1 MAQATTAA
9 PAGQELAHNQVMR
22 IAIGNFPVASDERL
36 TFAKQLGLNGVVLNT
51 PQLPATQRWEY
62 MDIPHEARRWEY
74 LDLVELRTRC
84 ENHGLRLEAI
94 ENVPIDFY
102 DKIMLGL
109 PGRDEQLENYQA
121 IIRNMGAAGIPILG
135 YHWMPNTVWRTSF
148 STPGRGGADCTAF
161 DMALVEHAPLTHGR
175 VFDADEMW
183 ANYAYFMR
191 AVMPVAEEAGVTLAL
206 HPDDPPV
213 PMLGGIAR
221 LFGTRAGLER
231 AFAIAPSA
239 NHGLDL
245 CLGSWS
251 ETGEDVIETIEH
263 FGALDRI
270 VYVHFRDVQGTV
282 PKFQECFLGEGNYDP
297 VAVMLALKRTGFTG
311 FILDDHTPRVVDDT
325 LWCHRG
331 RAHETGY
338 LQGLLAAIERLA

>member
-1 MAQATTAA
+1 MAQTAVR
-9 PAGQELAHNQVMR
+9 HDNVMR

-36 TFAKQLGLNGVVLNT
+36 TFAKQMGLNGVVLNT
-51 PQLPATQRWEY
+51 PQLPATKRWEY
-62 MDIPHEARRWEY
+62 MDIPHEVKRWEY

-84 ENHGLRLEAI
+84 ENHGLYLEAI

-102 DKIMLGL
+102 DKVMLGL
-109 PGRDEQLENYQA
+109 PGRDEQLENYQT
-121 IIRNMGAAGIPILG
+121 IIRNLGAAGIPILG

-148 STPGRGGADCTAF
+148 STPGRGGAECTAF
-161 DMALVEHAPLTHGR
+161 DMALVENAPLTHGR

-183 ANYAYFMR
+183 ANYAYFIR

-251 ETGEDVIETIEH
+251 ETGEDVVETIEH
-263 FGALDRI
+263 FGALGRI
-270 VYVHFRDVQGTV
+270 VYIHFRDVQGAV

-297 VAVMLALKRTGFTG
+297 VEVMLALKRVGFTG

-338 LQGLLAAIERLA
+338 LQGLLAAVERLA